1 MSSGPMEKAFR
12 PEHRFM
18 QRVGGAE
25 AAEAAEAAEV
35 GNYSQTGNAI
45 AATAD

>member
-25 AAEAAEAAEV
+25 AAEV